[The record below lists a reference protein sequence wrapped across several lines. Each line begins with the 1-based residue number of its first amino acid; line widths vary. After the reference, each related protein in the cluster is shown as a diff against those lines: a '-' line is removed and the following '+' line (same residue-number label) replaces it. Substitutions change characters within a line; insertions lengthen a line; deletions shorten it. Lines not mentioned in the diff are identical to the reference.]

1 MKHFLLITNQ
11 KKDKEFVV
19 TNQITEILEKQGAT
33 VCVCTEGTKESFDI
47 ILKEHSNIQC
57 AIALGGDGTLLRC
70 ARFCQDYHLPIVGV
84 NLGTL
89 GFLAEIEI
97 GRLEKTL
104 CNLVKGEYQIENRMM
119 IKGVV
124 SRKGQVIYE
133 GISLNDIV
141 VTRNGY
147 SRMIERS
154 IFVNGELVDI
164 YEADGVVVA
173 TPTGS
178 TAYNLSAAGPI
189 VCPTTKLMVV
199 TPISPHS
206 LTARSVVLDGE
217 DEIVIQVGKM
227 RHEKMEQTIASFDG
241 NHSIELLPED
251 TITITKAMETTKLI
265 KMREVNFYQILR
277 NKIGNQHKINQDMS

>member
-1 MKHFLLITNQ
+1 
-11 KKDKEFVV
+11 
-19 TNQITEILEKQGAT
+19 
-33 VCVCTEGTKESFDI
+33 
-47 ILKEHSNIQC
+47 
-57 AIALGGDGTLLRC
+57 
-70 ARFCQDYHLPIVGV
+70 
-84 NLGTL
+84 
-89 GFLAEIEI
+89 
-97 GRLEKTL
+97 
-104 CNLVKGEYQIENRMM
+104 EYQIENRMM

-147 SRMIERS
+147 SRMIELS